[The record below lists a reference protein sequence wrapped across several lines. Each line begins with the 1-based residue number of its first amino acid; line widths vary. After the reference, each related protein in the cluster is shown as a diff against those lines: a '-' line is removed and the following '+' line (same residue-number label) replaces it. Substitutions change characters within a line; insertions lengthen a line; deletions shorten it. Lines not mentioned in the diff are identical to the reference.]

1 MTLSR
6 ILFLAFFSFFST
18 SALATTEVKD
28 PLNSPMWDYMVEQFF
43 KDVPWKFDDRV
54 KVITPKVAEDSAR
67 VPVSVRAEGI
77 GKVEEMIVIVD
88 LSPFPKVAHY
98 YPMKTEPYLEL
109 RLKLNEA
116 SAIRAAAKTSDGVW
130 HIGGMYVDGAGGGC
144 AAPRIKVAGP
154 GWADNLGKVQGRL
167 WKRKNG
173 TERIRVRVMH
183 PMDTGLVNNI
193 PAFYIETLSIT
204 DQKGALLARLDSF
217 EPVAA
222 NPVFSFEIKGGH
234 GGYALKGRD
243 NNGNDFRAIVLP
255 KVK

>member
-1 MTLSR
+1 MAITRKL
-6 ILFLAFFSFFST
+6 LLLCFVFFS
-18 SALATTEVKD
+18 APAWAGTEIKD
-28 PLNSPMWDYMVEQFF
+28 PLNSPMWDYMLEKFF
-43 KDVPWKFDDRV
+43 KDDPWVFDDRV
-54 KVITPKVAEDSAR
+54 KVITPKVAEDSTR

-77 GKVEEMIVIVD
+77 GKVDEIIVIVD

-98 YPMKTEPYLEL
+98 YPIKTEPYLEL

-116 SAIRAAAKTSDGVW
+116 SAIRAAARTSDGVW

-144 AAPRIKVAGP
+144 AAPRIKVAGA

-167 WKRKNG
+167 WKRKSG

-193 PAFYIETLSIT
+193 PAFYIETLSLT
-204 DQKGALLARLDSF
+204 DKKGTLLARLDSY
-217 EPVAA
+217 EPVSA
-222 NPVFSFEIKGGH
+222 NPVFSFELKGQH
-234 GGYALKGRD
+234 GEYAIKGRD
-243 NNGNDFRAIVLP
+243 NNGNDFSAIVIP